1 MLNESND
8 MVISLHSFKSQLLSW
23 SYGRG
28 IYAEKCVANKPQL
41 QTPFDKVLR
50 YNGQDTIAKQF
61 VHAMLRIR
69 HQI

>member
-1 MLNESND
+1 
-8 MVISLHSFKSQLLSW
+8 MVISLHSFESQLLSW

-50 YNGQDTIAKQF
+50 YNGQDTIAKQ
-61 VHAMLRIR
+61 VIHDVLRTHHKI
-69 HQI
+69 